1 METKN
6 IYNYYYFLLPIS
18 KSAFLNNVPSNWESE
33 LDEHGVYSY
42 GGFKACLID

>member
-1 METKN
+1 METKKN
-6 IYNYYYFLLPIS
+6 YNYYCFLIPIS
-18 KSAFLNNVPSNWESE
+18 KAAFLHNVPSNWESE